1 MPVSGKR
8 SSSIQIIGKNC
19 HSSCWCVWHKLAVCV
34 CVCVPISEV
43 GALSPTSFVSSSLDG
58 TIQTF
63 SVDTC
68 HTSVT
73 PSAVGMEM
81 EGEGVACRGLGVSE
95 NCIMIAAAMK

>member
-8 SSSIQIIGKNC
+8 SSNRQIIGKNF
-19 HSSCWCVWHKLAVCV
+19 HSSCWRVWHKLAA